1 MTTTTKRRVLS
12 HADLQDAASSLAKA
26 VESLTRRNA
35 AMRAYLEGSNTTA
48 AERVAAAPAV
58 GLEDATE
65 RARKYWDKLEGR
77 RSSVPPGKSAKNDEK
92 EKGHGGKASAGE

>member
-1 MTTTTKRRVLS
+1 MTMTTKRRVFS
-12 HADLQDAASSLAKA
+12 RADLQNAADSLAKA

-35 AMRAYLEGSNTTA
+35 AMRAYLEGENTTA
-48 AERVAAAPAV
+48 AQRVAAAPAV

-77 RSSVPPGKSAKNDEK
+77 RSSVPPGKSVKNDEK
-92 EKGHGGKASAGE
+92 EKGHDGKAAARE